1 MASALEPHLHLEV
14 GHILFLDIVGFS
26 TLLAE
31 EQKELVQE
39 LNQIVRETKQFQAAE
54 ADSKLT
60 RLPTGDGMVLVFT
73 NNPEAPVECALEIS
87 QKLQSRPQL
96 KLRMGIH
103 SGPVNP
109 VADVNDQAN
118 LAGAGINIAQRVMSC
133 GDAGHILL
141 SKHFAEDLEHYAHWR
156 SRLHDVGT
164 VEAKHGTR
172 IPIINLYTDQLGNSA
187 LPVKLRRTR
196 AAFRLKFAAVAA
208 LLLVAA
214 LGLGFWMLRRS
225 PGKFIKATVAIPEKS
240 IAVLPFDSLSEEK
253 ANAYFADGTQNEIL
267 TKLAGVGDLKVISRS
282 STAKYKSKPEDLK
295 TVARELGVAT
305 VLEGSVQ
312 KAGDKVRVNVQL
324 IDARADTHLWAKSYD
339 RSFNDIFAVETDI
352 AQEIVETLEAKLSPP
367 QSNAIAAVPTRDT
380 GAYDLFLKG
389 EYEERQAEGT
399 ESVDFFDRAETFYRQ
414 ALTRDPSFALA
425 YARLA
430 NNRLNRHWFSNRLTS
445 AQLEEV
451 RAGIER
457 ALAIAP
463 DLPDG
468 YLALGTFHY
477 WGHRDYDSALR
488 SLDRAIELQ
497 PNNSNARTFR
507 AAIYRR
513 RSEWRRSLAEDE
525 RALELDPRHAGIY
538 TNIGG
543 TYGLL
548 RRWSDAERA
557 FNRALALDPQNINA
571 SFHLGTTFING
582 TGDIRRARRLWEEG
596 PANPK
601 GQVSPY
607 GIEISQMI
615 HEDVYLDV
623 LERHFADALK
633 RWELPPTNTAE
644 ERLNKLAAR
653 IGIQVLAG
661 QNAAAKPECEEV
673 RVLLEA
679 KRAERQPGNRTS
691 VTELAWVYVC
701 LGRNADALRI
711 AREAAESMTIEKDAI
726 VGANFL
732 LGLAQIEAHTGR
744 SEEAVKTLRQ
754 LLTVPA
760 GEYVSLTRLK
770 IDPVWDPIR
779 NDPGFQKL
787 LSEPEPETVYK

>member
-1 MASALEPHLHLEV
+1 MSAEVKKQIQLEIAHV
-14 GHILFLDIVGFS
+14 LFIDIVGYS
-26 TLLAE
+26 KLSINDQNATVD
-31 EQKELVQE
+31 ELTR
-39 LNQIVRETKQFQAAE
+39 IVRATEQFQEAE
-54 ADSKLT
+54 ASD
-60 RLPTGDGMVLVFT
+60 RLIKIPTGDGMVLVFYT
-73 NNPEAPVECALEIS
+73 TPEAPVRCAMEL
-87 QKLQSRPQL
+87 SRAL
-96 KLRMGIH
+96 KDHPRLRVRMGIH
-103 SGPVNP
+103 SGPVSG
-109 VADVNDQAN
+109 VVDVTGQAN
-118 LAGAGINIAQRVMSC
+118 LTGAGLNLAHRAMEC

-141 SKHFAEDLEHYAHWR
+141 SKHVAEDLEEYEEWR
-156 SRLHDVGT
+156 PRLHDLGT
-164 VEAKHGTR
+164 CEVKHGVR
-172 IPIINLYTDQLGNSA
+172 VGIANLYDSEVGNPQLPKKLQAVKKHRTRVRWAEMAVA
-187 LPVKLRRTR
+187 LLMLAAITGAFVFLLRRPPR
-196 AAFRLKFAAVAA
+196 S
-208 LLLVAA
+208 
-214 LGLGFWMLRRS
+214 GL
-225 PGKFIKATVAIPEKS
+225 AIPEKS
-240 IAVLPFDSLSEEK
+240 IAVLPFDNLSEEK
-253 ANAYFADGTQNEIL
+253 GNAYFANGTQNEIL
-267 TKLAGVGDLKVISRS
+267 TKLAGIGDLKVISRTS
-282 STAKYKSKPEDLK
+282 SAKYKSKPEDLK

-312 KAGDKVRVNVQL
+312 RAGDKVRVNVQL
-324 IDARADTHLWAKSYD
+324 IDARSDMHLWAKSYD
-339 RSFNDIFAVETDI
+339 RNFNDIFAVESDV
-352 AQEIVETLEAKLSPP
+352 AQEIADTLRAKLSRS
-367 QSNAIAAVPTRDT
+367 QVNALAAAPTRDPE
-380 GAYDLFLKG
+380 AYDLFLKG
-389 EYEERQAEGT
+389 EYEERLAEGT
-399 ESVDFFDRAETFYRQ
+399 ESVVFFDRAETFYRQ

-430 NNRLNRHWFSNRLTS
+430 NNRLNRHWFSNRLAP

-451 RAGIER
+451 RSDIER

-463 DLPDG
+463 DLPDA
-468 YLALGTFHY
+468 YLALGTFYY

-488 SLDRAIELQ
+488 ALDRAIELQ
-497 PNNSNARTFR
+497 PSNSDSRTFR

-571 SFHLGTTFING
+571 SYHLGTTYING

-596 PANPK
+596 PADPK

-607 GIEISQMI
+607 GIVISQMI
-615 HEDVYLDV
+615 REDVYLDV

-633 RWELPPTNTAE
+633 RWDLRPTNTAE
-644 ERLNKLAAR
+644 ERLNKLSAR

-661 QNAAAKPECEEV
+661 QNAAARPECEQA
-673 RVLLEA
+673 RVLLESQ
-679 KRAERQPGNRTS
+679 RAEQPEDSTS

-701 LGRNADALRI
+701 LGRYADALRV
-711 AREAAESMTIEKDAI
+711 AQEAAEALPIEKDAI

-732 LGLAQIEAHTGR
+732 LGLAQIEAHTGQ
-744 SEEAVKTLRQ
+744 SKEAVKTLRQ
-754 LLTVPA
+754 LLTIPA

-787 LSEPEPETVYK
+787 LSEPEPETVYR